1 MTARYKY
8 KGMTMYDRAVDFDVS
23 IQNCTH
29 YSLQLKEEPT
39 VKHAE
44 PVTTPHV
51 IPPST
56 DGMSQYLYSVMPL
69 CSPDTTMEICY
80 TYCFMNTPGGAKWYL
95 KIICR
100 STWIRDWDL
109 ASFALADEAN
119 WDHASLIAIQ
129 IFKDDV
135 MMAQENIGENNLFCR
150 FQNSNCL
157 FRTILTEDVEYI
169 DTINIIDC
177 IRHRVSLKIEMD
189 SLQAQIQ
196 HNPPQLTQSRQLWNG
211 KIIVLW
217 LIISAVVT
225 ATVVG
230 LAWITGTVDALLRW
244 FGSTT
249 THVLGVVA
257 AAAASAVVNWLMR
270 MVKTGLYGHS

>member
-1 MTARYKY
+1 MRYKY

-23 IQNCTH
+23 IQNRTH

-39 VKHAE
+39 VKHGE

-56 DGMSQYLYSVMPL
+56 DGMPQYLYSLMPL

-80 TYCFMNTPGGAKWYL
+80 TYRFMNTPGGAKWYL

-100 STWIRDWDL
+100 NTWRRDWY
-109 ASFALADEAN
+109 
-119 WDHASLIAIQ
+119 HTSLIAIQ

-135 MMAQENIGENNLFCR
+135 MMAQDNIGENNLFRR

-157 FRTILTEDVEYI
+157 FHTILTEHVEYTE
-169 DTINIIDC
+169 TINIIDC

-189 SLQAQIQ
+189 SLQARIQ
-196 HNPPQLTQSRQLWNG
+196 HNPPQLTQPRQLWNG
-211 KIIVLW
+211 KIVMLW